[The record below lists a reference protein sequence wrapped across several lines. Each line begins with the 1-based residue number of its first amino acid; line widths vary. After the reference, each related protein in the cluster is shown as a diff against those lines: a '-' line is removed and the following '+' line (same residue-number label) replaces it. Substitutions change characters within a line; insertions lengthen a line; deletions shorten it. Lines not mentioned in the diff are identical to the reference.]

1 MQKSKERE
9 GVCILPVPPLVDI
22 LHEASL
28 VPSGAGGA
36 HGEQKDSIFFFLQ
49 GCPIPAH
56 RGCSANVG

>member
-9 GVCILPVPPLVDI
+9 GVCILPVTPLVDI

-36 HGEQKDSIFFFLQ
+36 HGEQKDSIFFLARVPNTSSQ
-49 GCPIPAH
+49 GMLSKC
-56 RGCSANVG
+56 G